1 MQSNKSSKP
10 SRKIADSTAS
20 ATLESAGPAELKP
33 KPRTSKSS
41 APKSSEVF
49 RAESPSHH
57 HKLSASPVSEA
68 LAAVSEN
75 SSTSLNSTP
84 AETPRVVTHQQI
96 AELAHSY
103 WTSRGY
109 LHGSPEDDWF
119 RAERQLTGRASS

>member
-41 APKSSEVF
+41 APKSSEVV

-57 HKLSASPVSEA
+57 HKLSASPISEA
-68 LAAVSEN
+68 LAAVNES